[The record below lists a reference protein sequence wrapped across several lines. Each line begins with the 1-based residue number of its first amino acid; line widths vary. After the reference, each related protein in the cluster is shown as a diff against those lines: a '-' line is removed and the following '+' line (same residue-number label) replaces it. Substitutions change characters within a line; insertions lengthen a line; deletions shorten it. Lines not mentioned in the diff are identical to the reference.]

1 MSEVLEREPAR
12 AGDIA
17 SADALRDEIVDRL
30 RLHTEMV
37 SRLLDEP
44 AFLPEDFA
52 VFLED
57 VANAYLDIA
66 AEVNARSMPLGGR
79 PH

>member
-1 MSEVLEREPAR
+1 MSRALDNPFSEPV
-12 AGDIA
+12 DIA
-17 SADALRDEIVDRL
+17 SADAVRDEIVDRL

-37 SRLLDEP
+37 ARLLTEP
-44 AFLPEDFA
+44 DYLPHDFA
-52 VFLED
+52 AFLED

-66 AEVNARSMPLGGR
+66 DEVSARFTAPPGL